1 MKSIKKHLILAL
13 AMILIVQFNINV
25 YANEKAGIGEI
36 SNVREFNSNGQA
48 RVIGTPRGRLIS
60 SVEIEIIDKGRG
72 TVGVYAD
79 LLCHEPMKQLRIWLY
94 LEQWDSEREDW
105 VIKDFQQFSW
115 LAEDYPDQE
124 LTMAMVG
131 YDVSGLERGQ
141 DYRLRG
147 LFGANDLDSSLQE
160 AWQARTDNLF
170 VE

>member
-1 MKSIKKHLILAL
+1 MKNIKKHLILAL
-13 AMILIVQFNINV
+13 AMILVVQFNISV
-25 YANEKAGIGEI
+25 YANEKAEIREI
-36 SNVREFNSNGQA
+36 SNVREFNTNGQA

-60 SVEIEIIDKGRG
+60 SVEVRLTDKGSG

-79 LLCHEPMKQLRIWLY
+79 LLCHEPMERLRIWLY
-94 LEQWDSEREDW
+94 LEKWDSQTEEWTTEDT
-105 VIKDFQQFSW
+105 QQFTW

-131 YDVSGLERGQ
+131 YNVSGLERGQ

-147 LFGANDLDSSLQE
+147 MFGANDLDSSLQE
-160 AWQARTDNLF
+160 AWQVMTENLL